1 MGERVQIAHPR
12 AVTTAADDFVQ
23 RPRAAGSAE
32 PMKRLTIDV
41 PESLH
46 TRIKLSC
53 VQNRQNMADA
63 VRQLLEERW
72 PADEGRTA
80 A

>member
-1 MGERVQIAHPR
+1 
-12 AVTTAADDFVQ
+12 
-23 RPRAAGSAE
+23 
-32 PMKRLTIDV
+32 MKRLTIDV

>member
-1 MGERVQIAHPR
+1 MGKRVQIAHPR

-23 RPRAAGSAE
+23 RPRVAASAAE
-32 PMKRLTIDV
+32 PVKRLTIDV

-72 PADEGRTA
+72 PAN
-80 A
+80 